1 MHPITFELPEFCYL
15 NKAYLGDFYYV
26 QNNSF
31 FRVNIE
37 PSKNFDSIEK
47 ITNSYEIIN
56 NLVYCKDLQLTYH
69 KEIADVIVN
78 TNTNSYII
86 KLPVQILSIYDC
98 TNNRELTLR
107 PNIDTVTITKCG
119 SLFIYTIHI
128 DFNLF
133 FSKIDELSRNLI
145 NLKSRY

>member
-15 NKAYLGDFYYV
+15 NKAYLGDFYHI

-37 PSKNFDSIEK
+37 PSKNFDSVEK
-47 ITNSYEIIN
+47 ISNSYEIIN
-56 NLVYCKDLQLTYH
+56 NLLCCKDLQLTYR
-69 KEIADVIVN
+69 KEIADVNVN
-78 TNTNSYII
+78 TDTDNYII
-86 KLPVQILSIYDC
+86 KLPVQILSIYDRI
-98 TNNRELTLR
+98 NNRELILR

-133 FSKIDELSRNLI
+133 FSRIDELSRNFI
-145 NLKSRY
+145 NLKSRF

>member
-15 NKAYLGDFYYV
+15 NKAYLGDFYHI

-31 FRVNIE
+31 FRINIE
-37 PSKNFDSIEK
+37 PNKNFDSIEK
-47 ITNSYEIIN
+47 ITSSYETIN
-56 NLVYCKDLQLTYH
+56 NLVYCRDLKLTYC
-69 KEIADVIVN
+69 KEIADVVVN
-78 TNTNSYII
+78 TDTDSYVI

-98 TNNRELTLR
+98 KNNRVSTLR

-119 SLFIYTIHI
+119 SLFIYTINI

-133 FSKIDELSRNLI
+133 FSKIDELRDNLI